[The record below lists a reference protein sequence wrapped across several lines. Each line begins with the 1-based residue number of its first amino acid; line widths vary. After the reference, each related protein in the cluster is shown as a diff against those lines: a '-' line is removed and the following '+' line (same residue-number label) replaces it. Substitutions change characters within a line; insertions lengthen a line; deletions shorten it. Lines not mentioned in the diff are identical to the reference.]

1 MTIVIRAL
9 ILLGVL
15 ALTACTTS
23 PTQSTLPIADDA
35 ALRQLDSGAIRGF
48 VNAAGGHS
56 WLGIPYAAP
65 PVGERRWR
73 APQAPT
79 SWTLQRDALR
89 AGSPTFNT
97 ARL

>member
-9 ILLGVL
+9 ILLGAL

-65 PVGERRWR
+65 V
-73 APQAPT
+73 AST
-79 SWTLQRDALR
+79 
-89 AGSPTFNT
+89 AGAN
-97 ARL
+97 